1 MAPMRAWS
9 HRKGNNYCGLSTC
22 WSSACRLATLPFFY
36 RRSEYPN
43 PEGLSRR
50 MERDIETFMPDSLDF
65 FQTFDDMELYP
76 GIVDKA
82 IRLGYGLITNHPFI
96 DGNKRIGTHA
106 LLVTLDING
115 IELQYQDED
124 LIQLILKIASGK
136 ADDCVLRTW
145 VLAHIA

>member
-1 MAPMRAWS
+1 MNMLTKQQILLLHTQLIRQS
-9 HRKGNNYCGLSTC
+9 GGTDGVRDEGMLD
-22 WSSACRLATLPFFY
+22 SAISQPL
-36 RRSEYPN
+36 
-43 PEGLSRR
+43 
-50 MERDIETFMPDSLDF
+50 
-65 FQTFDDMELYP
+65 QTFDNMELYP

-82 IRLGYGLITNHPFI
+82 VRLGYGLITNHPFV

-106 LLVTLDING
+106 MLVTLDING

-145 VLAHIA
+145 VLARIA

>member
-1 MAPMRAWS
+1 MNMLTKQQILLLHTQLIRQS
-9 HRKGNNYCGLSTC
+9 GGTDGVRDEGMLD
-22 WSSACRLATLPFFY
+22 SAISQPL
-36 RRSEYPN
+36 
-43 PEGLSRR
+43 
-50 MERDIETFMPDSLDF
+50 
-65 FQTFDDMELYP
+65 QTFDHMELYL

-82 IRLGYGLITNHPFI
+82 VRLGYGLITNHPFV

-106 LLVTLDING
+106 MLVTLDING